1 MRENPRPS
9 TGFKERVVKS
19 NGERVFLRTF
29 LHGMASVSL
38 VLILLFSLVFG
49 VLLPLLEKSH
59 LAEKKETCKN
69 LIAVQL
75 SYLETLNKDVENNKV
90 SLEEA
95 QIRALGRF
103 RSFRFGVENDDYFWV
118 FGPERTLLM
127 HPYRPDMEGMRPD
140 NLSALDRALLSEH
153 IALAKKAVAS
163 PEGGGFFE
171 GRWYFKGDP
180 ALVEPKMYYSALFK
194 PWNWIIG
201 TGVYFSDAEAAIAK
215 WRGRFIGAGVLSL
228 AVAGAFSLYL
238 SLRASRL
245 GEKAA
250 QATLLDQNLKQ
261 KTMELAYSENQLA
274 MITHIYKNASE
285 GVVITDSESTIL
297 EVNQAFCSITG
308 YSPEELTGEGAKII
322 RSGKHGL
329 DFYQQM
335 KEAIE
340 NTGHWSG
347 EIWDRRKSGEA
358 FPARLNI
365 FRFCDGDKNPI
376 RYIGVLQDLSELH
389 QSRDRLRHEISH
401 DSLTGIPNRF
411 LFRDRLSLAISRT
424 RDKGE
429 FLAVVMIGLDRFG
442 AVNKTV
448 GYSAGDGLLQEA
460 AKRLTTAA
468 EESGA
473 VARFGGDEFVILLTR
488 GDSPPSYLRRVERML
503 ASLRMPFLLEG
514 NAYRITASA
523 GVTFFPRDGH
533 SPDSLLQNASLSME
547 RAKREGGNA
556 WRLFTE
562 DLDKKTQQRMRLEGE
577 LRRGIDGG
585 EFHLHYQPKVS
596 MKNKRTEG
604 VEALLRW
611 TPESG
616 PMIPPDVF
624 IPMAEEIGEIRALG
638 LFAMEKACLQLG
650 KWTKLGLDLTMAVN
664 ISAKQMAGESFVQ
677 DVLDTVRWTETNPFM
692 LKLEITESA
701 FMENPDHA
709 QMVMS
714 KLGEEGIQFSL
725 DDFGTGFSSLSR
737 LRQLPISELKID
749 RSFVVDMDNEKT
761 RGVTSTVVHLA
772 HSLQMGL
779 TFEGVETKTQLDS
792 LKDLIPSKMNTC
804 VQGYLFS
811 RPLPPERIPL
821 FVASELPE
829 VF

>member
-1 MRENPRPS
+1 MTKSPRSP
-9 TGFKERVVKS
+9 TDAMERVVHSTGKK
-19 NGERVFLRTF
+19 VFLRTF
-29 LHGMASVSL
+29 FQVMAPVSL
-38 VLILLFSLVFG
+38 MLAVLFSIVFG
-49 VLLPLLEKSH
+49 LLLPLLEKSH
-59 LAEKKETCKN
+59 LAERKENCKN
-69 LIAVQL
+69 LVSVQL
-75 SYLETLNKDVENNKV
+75 NYLNTLNGDVEEGKV
-90 SLEEA
+90 DLLNA
-95 QIRALGRF
+95 QTRALTRF
-103 RSFRFGVENDDYFWV
+103 RSFRFGNGDYFWI

-127 HPYRPDMEGMRPD
+127 HPYRPDLEGIRPES
-140 NLSALDRALLSEH
+140 LSGLDGTLLKQH
-153 IALAKKAVAS
+153 LALAQTAVAS

-171 GRWYFKGDP
+171 HRWYFKSG
-180 ALVEPKMYYSALFK
+180 LHTVEPKMYYVALFK
-194 PWNWIIG
+194 PWNWIVG
-201 TGVYFSDAEAAIAK
+201 TGVFFSDAAAAIAE
-215 WRGRFIGAGVLSL
+215 WRRRFIGAGVLSI
-228 AVAGAFSLYL
+228 AVAGVISLYL

-245 GEKAA
+245 EEKASRA
-250 QATLLDQNLKQ
+250 ALLDQSFRQ
-261 KTMELAYSENQLA
+261 KTLELAYSESQLA
-274 MITHIYKNASE
+274 LITQIYRNALE
-285 GVVITDSESTIL
+285 GVVITDREGRIL
-297 EVNQAFCSITG
+297 ETNLAFCSITG
-308 YSPEELTGEGAKII
+308 YTPEELAGKGMDII
-322 RSGKHGL
+322 RSGKHGP

-335 KEAIE
+335 KEALDSAGQW
-340 NTGHWSG
+340 TG
-347 EIWDRRKSGEA
+347 EIWDRRKNGEA

-365 FRFCDGDKNPI
+365 FQFSDGDNKPI

-411 LFRDRLSLAISRT
+411 LFRDRLSLAISRA

-429 FLAVVMIGLDRFG
+429 LLTVAMIGLDRFG

-460 AKRLTTAA
+460 AKRLMTAA

-473 VARFGGDEFVILLTR
+473 VARFGGDEYVILLTR
-488 GDSPPSYLRRVERML
+488 GDSPASYLRRVERML
-503 ASLRMPFLLEG
+503 ASLRVPFIIDG
-514 NAYRITASA
+514 SAHRITASA

-533 SPDSLLQNASLSME
+533 SPDSLLQNASLAME

-596 MKNKRTEG
+596 LQNHRTTG

-611 TPESG
+611 TPENG
-616 PMIPPDVF
+616 PIISPTVF

-638 LFAMEKACLQLG
+638 LFAMERACLQLREWADRG
-650 KWTKLGLDLTMAVN
+650 FNLSMAVN
-664 ISAKQMAGESFVQ
+664 ISAKQMADDSFVQ
-677 DVLDTVRWTETNPFM
+677 DVLDTVKWTEANPFM

-709 QMVMS
+709 QAVMS
-714 KLGEEGIQFSL
+714 RLGEEGIQFSL

-737 LRQLPISELKID
+737 LRLLPISELKID
-749 RSFVVDMDNEKT
+749 RSFVTDMDNEKT

-792 LKDLIPSKMNTC
+792 LKSLIPPKMDTC

-821 FVASELPE
+821 FIASELPE